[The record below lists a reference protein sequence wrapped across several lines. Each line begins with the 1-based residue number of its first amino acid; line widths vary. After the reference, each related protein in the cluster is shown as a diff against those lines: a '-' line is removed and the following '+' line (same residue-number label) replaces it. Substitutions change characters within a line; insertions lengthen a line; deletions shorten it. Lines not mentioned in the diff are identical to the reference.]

1 LGGWSEQ
8 WDTVRSGRSCP
19 VCDEG
24 RPEEADGRLRVFAGE
39 TVDAYLDR
47 DDAVRGYTLAYF
59 RGRHVVEPTELT
71 EEEAGRFWRDLLT
84 VARAIE
90 DEYAPI
96 KMNLLFLGNAM
107 PHLHVHLV
115 PRYLD
120 DPDAGA
126 PPRFMM
132 ATSDWRRLDE
142 ADYLRQVE
150 ALRVRLSVQITGS

>member
-1 LGGWSEQ
+1 
-8 WDTVRSGRSCP
+8 
-19 VCDEG
+19 VCEEG

-39 TVDAYLDR
+39 TIDAYLNR
-47 DDAVRGYTLAYF
+47 DDSARGYTLAYF

-115 PRYLD
+115 PRYRD

-132 ATSDWRRLDE
+132 GITDGRQLDDEVYLAQVEAFRRRLDG
-142 ADYLRQVE
+142 R
-150 ALRVRLSVQITGS
+150 

>member
-1 LGGWSEQ
+1 
-8 WDTVRSGRSCP
+8 
-19 VCDEG
+19 
-24 RPEEADGRLRVFAGE
+24 LRVFAGE
-39 TVDAYLDR
+39 KVDAYLDR

-71 EEEAGRFWRDLLT
+71 EEEAGRFWRDLLI

-115 PRYLD
+115 PRYRD

-132 ATSDWRRLDE
+132 ATSNWRRLDE
-142 ADYLRQVE
+142 ADYLRQVN
-150 ALRVRLSVQITGS
+150 ALRIRLGHQISRG